1 MATVY
6 EPITKCPKCGSGVY
20 DNRGSE
26 KSPKSPQFK
35 CKDKACA
42 EAFWLK
48 SPEDGPAK
56 PTQKPTPTRHTGIT
70 LTALAEKMNEA
81 YEVLQVN
88 NIGESLIT
96 GDLLYKMAFTVLKDR
111 NVGD

>member
-35 CKDKACA
+35 CKSKECA

-48 SPEDGPAK
+48 SPEDGAAKAPAK
-56 PTQKPTPTRHTGIT
+56 AQSRPHTQITVGMLADKMDEAYKALELAGFGVDLIT
-70 LTALAEKMNEA
+70 LETC
-81 YEVLQVN
+81 
-88 NIGESLIT
+88 
-96 GDLLYKMAFTVLKDR
+96 YKMAFTELK
-111 NVGD
+111 GQAGG